1 MILVFATNNPNKLRE
16 VQALVPD
23 HITIKGL
30 KDIGCTE
37 DIVEDSPT
45 IEGNAILKAK
55 YVQEHYGY
63 DCFADDTGLEV
74 TALDGA
80 PGVYSA
86 RYAGPQKNAQDN
98 INKLLIA
105 LAAKNDRSARF
116 KTVIAYAK
124 ASERDS
130 SPLEENSTT
139 AKKITTFEG
148 LCPGVIT
155 KERMGDGGFGYD
167 PIFRPDG
174 YDATFAQMALPLKN
188 KIGHRG
194 KAMDLLINY
203 LEIN

>member
-1 MILVFATNNPNKLRE
+1 MTLVFATNNPNKLKE
-16 VQALVPD
+16 VQSLVPD
-23 HITIKGL
+23 HITIKSL

-37 DIVEDSPT
+37 DIIEDAPT
-45 IEGNAILKAK
+45 IEGNAILKAQ
-55 YVQEHYGY
+55 YVKEKYGY

-74 TALDGA
+74 KSLDGA
-80 PGVYSA
+80 PGVFSA

-105 LAAKNDRSARF
+105 LSTQSDRTAQF
-116 KTVIAYAK
+116 KTVIAFAK
-124 ASERDS
+124 SSLGDSQPMGERS
-130 SPLEENSTT
+130 GKAET
-139 AKKITTFEG
+139 ITTFEG
-148 LCPGVIT
+148 ICKGAIT

-167 PIFRPDG
+167 PIFMPDG

-194 KAMDLLINY
+194 KAMKAFLNY